1 MLAMPGK
8 IYYAKVSKLKEPV
21 KTFMEG
27 ISMST
32 QSNIG
37 PRMDR
42 LPISKWHYQVFWLI
56 GLGLLIDG
64 CDNYLGGVVTA
75 QLVKNGWSNNFLNAA
90 FGSATMAG
98 LTIGSL
104 FAGFSGD
111 SLGRKIAY
119 QVNLLI
125 FGLASIAAAF
135 VNDMIT
141 LIVIRGIIGIG
152 LGAEIVVGFATF
164 SEFVPAKERGKWS
177 STLSLVGN
185 CAPPITVGISY
196 LIMSNLPPDLG
207 WRVMFAFVGAAALAL
222 WYARHNMPES
232 PRWYETRGEIAKADE
247 ILSKVERDIE
257 EKGIKLPPIE
267 EVDVPK
273 EGKRVPFSH
282 LFKGGLLRTTILATC
297 VLIGMNTAI
306 YSIMNWIPTIFVNAG
321 ISISKSLGLT
331 TLMMF
336 GAPLGVFLTT
346 RFIDKFPRKWTA
358 VTLLVGLS
366 LLGYIYSLQR
376 SEELIVAF
384 GFLMTVILFM
394 WVCFAS
400 AVYVPEM
407 WPTEIRLRGSG
418 LCNAIGRLVTV
429 FTPYGVAWILTNYG
443 SVAVFLT
450 IGAVLMLVA
459 IIVATIGI
467 ETRGKS
473 LEEIGKEA
481 GI

>member
-1 MLAMPGK
+1 MA
-8 IYYAKVSKLKEPV
+8 V
-21 KTFMEG
+21 KG
-27 ISMST
+27 
-32 QSNIG
+32 NIG
-37 PRMDR
+37 ARMDR
-42 LPISKWHYQVFWLI
+42 LPISKWHYQIFWLI

-75 QLVKNGWSNNFLNAA
+75 QLVKNGWSNNYLNAA
-90 FGSATMAG
+90 FGSVTMAG
-98 LTIGSL
+98 LFIGSL

-119 QVNLLI
+119 QINLLI
-125 FGLASIAAAF
+125 FGIASIAAAF
-135 VNDMIT
+135 VNDMWT
-141 LIVIRGIIGIG
+141 LIALRGIIGIG

-164 SEFVPAKERGKWS
+164 AEFTPARERGKWS

-185 CAPPITVGISY
+185 CAPPITTGIAYLVMSY
-196 LIMSNLPPDLG
+196 LPADLG
-207 WRVMFAFVGAAALAL
+207 WRVMFVVVGIAALIL

-232 PRWYETRGEIAKADE
+232 PRWYESRGEIDKADE
-247 ILSKVERDIE
+247 ILSKVEKDIE
-257 EKGIKLPPIE
+257 AQTGIKLPPPVEATEAAI
-267 EVDVPK
+267 VK
-273 EGKRVPFSH
+273 TTKLPFSA
-282 LFKGGLLRTTILATC
+282 LFTGGLLRTTILATC

-306 YSIMNWIPTIFVNAG
+306 YSIMNWIPTIFVQAG
-321 ISISKSLGLT
+321 ISVSKSLGLT

-346 RFIDKFPRKWTA
+346 RFIDKFPRKSTA
-358 VTLLVGLS
+358 IALLLILS
-366 LLGYIYSLQR
+366 LTGYIYSLQR

-400 AVYVPEM
+400 AVYVPEL

-418 LCNAIGRLVTV
+418 FCNAIGRLVTV

-443 SVAVFLT
+443 SVAVFIT
-450 IGAVLMLVA
+450 IGAVLVLVA
-459 IIVATIGI
+459 VVVATIGI

-473 LEEIGKEA
+473 LEEIGKA
-481 GI
+481 SGN

>member
-1 MLAMPGK
+1 MILQN
-8 IYYAKVSKLKEPV
+8 ILE
-21 KTFMEG
+21 EG
-27 ISMST
+27 ISLKV

-42 LPISKWHYQVFWLI
+42 LPVSKWHHQVFWLI

-75 QLVKNGWSNNFLNAA
+75 QLVKTGWSTNFLNAA

-98 LTIGSL
+98 LFIGSL

-111 SLGRKIAY
+111 SMGRKIAY
-119 QVNLLI
+119 QINLLI
-125 FGLASIAAAF
+125 FGIASIAAAF
-135 VNDMIT
+135 ATDMIT

-164 SEFVPAKERGKWS
+164 AEFTPARERGKWS

-185 CAPPITVGISY
+185 CAPPITLGLSY
-196 LIMSNLPPDLG
+196 LVISNLPPDLG
-207 WRVMFAFVGAAALAL
+207 WRVMFALVGGAALVL
-222 WYARHNMPES
+222 WYMRHGLPES
-232 PRWYETRGEIAKADE
+232 PRWYESIGEIDKADA
-247 ILSKVERDIE
+247 ILTKVEEDIE
-257 EKGIKLPPIE
+257 AELGIKLPPVE
-267 EVDVPK
+267 SVEAFTSQNTEK
-273 EGKRVPFSH
+273 VPFLA
-282 LFKGGLLRTTILATC
+282 LFKGGLLRTTILATV

-321 ISISKSLGLT
+321 ISVSKSLGLT

-358 VTLLVGLS
+358 VTLLLILS

-376 SEELIVAF
+376 SEELIVGF

-400 AVYVPEM
+400 AVYVPEL

-418 LCNAIGRLVTV
+418 FSNAVGRLVTV

-443 SVAVFLT
+443 SVAVFVT
-450 IGAVLMLVA
+450 IGIVLSFVAV
-459 IIVATIGI
+459 IVATIGI

-473 LEEIGKEA
+473 LEEIGGETR
-481 GI
+481 GNSFS